1 MRNYKSLCL
10 VACSLCLSIRL
21 AGQAAPE
28 YGTVSAAST
37 AGAAASG
44 KATSKSIGGV
54 FDSLNKKLGKATG
67 EQAEPRRARRLPR
80 KVVTLPAATPPAK
93 AEPVRLVT
101 ASEIKIGM
109 PTGRPRPRIRPAIR
123 R

>member
-44 KATSKSIGGV
+44 KATSKSVGGV

-67 EQAEPRRARRLPR
+67 EQAAAESSKASPR
-80 KVVTLPAATPPAK
+80 KVVTLPAATPP
-93 AEPVRLVT
+93 
-101 ASEIKIGM
+101 
-109 PTGRPRPRIRPAIR
+109 PRRSQCGC
-123 R
+123 